1 MKLGLDYDI
10 DFKLRNR
17 KSKNFEK
24 KTLTES
30 VNLHFKKSYSELNIP
45 ITTIHQV
52 KGRSLDSILVFFN
65 EKKHK
70 DNILFNDICN
80 EENIFPDEAKR
91 LIYVALSRPKSLL
104 AMAFPD
110 SISDEEICTK
120 FGQNLKIIPLK

>member
-1 MKLGLDYDI
+1 M
-10 DFKLRNR
+10 
-17 KSKNFEK
+17 
-24 KTLTES
+24 
-30 VNLHFKKSYSELNIP
+30 NLHFKKSYSELNIP

-65 EKKHK
+65 ENKHK

-80 EENIFPDEAKR
+80 DDNIFPNEAKR

-110 SISDEEICTK
+110 TISDEVIYTK